1 MNQNPMLSA
10 SDFDDDDPSAAE
22 IEALLDDKP
31 AQPAPTASAEPLFAS
46 LLSRVIKHLDP
57 DDQVLAEFATRVVP
71 AISRE
76 LAHVAAKGS
85 DFVQR
90 KLAEGVPQTDVERYR
105 HDQSTRAHLL
115 NGLLP
120 VARIARL
127 LQRWGSPR
135 LVDDF
140 DDITYRLLC
149 AGYTL
154 HDWLKLPEVQARLEQ
169 AGLNYQTVNVA
180 AHRELVEQIF
190 TEWCWRLGI
199 DQMLDVEQHLPAL
212 IYIAANTQQL
222 HGTMRNLAALPG
234 VQATGG
240 RKVKLATDL
249 ATLADYLAYLGRTPV
264 EVVNHPTIQ
273 RQIEHLSTPQLQL
286 RLTCHHLADVRGVL
300 TSLINNAALE
310 LYAHDD
316 YRVPLLFA
324 PTGVVYLE
332 RAGAKPAPTPAQVA
346 EAVIA
351 KIRSVCAQQLANSLT
366 GISRDGK
373 GLKYADYYDLF
384 FAPADLLRLI
394 ARFAEQRIVKASA
407 GGRYQAIRDKQL
419 ADAQTLQT
427 LDLDLPD
434 TVEVD
439 RIAEVCALAVKIAQ
453 AANPT
458 LEADRILLE
467 TMGIAD
473 HLPAVRAINTSGKT
487 GGVPYG
493 WYYAAGLYRKR
504 NPGLDDRQWI
514 ERIYLLVET
523 LAQQL
528 PAKPAADDPRWSD
541 LRDYIQRHLTL
552 GAQTPIGLGERLQTE
567 LERYSNARKTRGAT
581 NVCSLC
587 SSPYTIAA
595 QQEAAILFAPMV
607 YTNKQPLHG
616 SKAIRHICS
625 ICSFEIMLRQLLM
638 KRGAESGKNFEN
650 RKLRYLYFYPTYFFT
665 PETLQMLR
673 LLYDQVRRVSF
684 TELRKAL
691 LDGGLDVSPARFQQ
705 LEPLLLEPVDP
716 AQDRLFR
723 LHFPPNEPITF
734 SFIGIPPLE
743 RDPADSE
750 AWVTPAFLALL
761 LPLLIDIKVVA
772 SESML
777 PIIQEANELYET
789 VAFDGAHPAVVRLA
803 GGERINLDQ
812 LVPALQRLVSGYIIH
827 LDGNARPG
835 ASGYQYKWNQLPAL
849 SRDLITSPLYAF
861 HYLKRG
867 LRNAQRELASEPQT
881 TAYLT
886 MVEQYLNGRETM
898 SHARELVNRYRRFYR
913 HQSGRLNSNTIL
925 RPISEAAKVL
935 LVADLR
941 LFNDEESLVEAVR
954 GRLVKFIDRVR
965 NDRAD
970 GTFPGWLYEGVDMQ
984 QAVADAID
992 DFARYFV
999 HDIFYGVFKGDRA
1012 ALAGKQL
1019 NLLKNACE
1027 VVYMDEQWREWRER
1041 NLPPEDKVSDAAEV

>member
-1 MNQNPMLSA
+1 MTQIPIAPEPDDDLSA
-10 SDFDDDDPSAAE
+10 E
-22 IEALLDDKP
+22 EVEALL
-31 AQPAPTASAEPLFAS
+31 AAAALQPASTESAKPLFAT
-46 LLSRVIKHLDP
+46 LLSRVIKNLDP
-57 DDQVLAEFATRVVP
+57 DDDVLADFVAHVVP

-76 LAHVAAKGS
+76 LAHVAAKGGN
-85 DFVQR
+85 FAQE
-90 KLAEGVPQTDVERYR
+90 KLDEGAHPDDVERYR
-105 HDQSTRAHLL
+105 YDQSMRAHIL

-127 LQRWGSPR
+127 LQRWQAPR
-135 LVDDF
+135 FRDDF
-140 DDITYRLLC
+140 DETAYRLFC

-154 HDWLKLPEVQARLEQ
+154 HDWLKLPGVQAQLE
-169 AGLNYQTVNVA
+169 AIGLCHQTVNVA
-180 AHRELVEQIF
+180 AHRNQVEQIIV
-190 TEWCWRLGI
+190 EWCQRLGL
-199 DQMLDVEQHLPAL
+199 DQFLDIKRHLHAL
-212 IYIAANTQQL
+212 IYIAVNTQQL

-234 VQATGG
+234 VQQAGG

-249 ATLADYLAYLGRTPV
+249 ATLADCIAYLGRTPV
-264 EVVNHPTIQ
+264 EVVTNRTIQ
-273 RQIEHLSTPQLQL
+273 RQIELFSTSELPL

-300 TSLINNAALE
+300 TSLINNAVIK
-310 LYAHDD
+310 LYANEF
-316 YRVPLLFA
+316 RVPLLFA

-332 RAGAKPAPTPAQVA
+332 RAGAAPAPTPAQVA
-346 EAVIA
+346 DAVIET
-351 KIRSVCAQQLANSLT
+351 IRQICAQQLANSLT
-366 GISRDGK
+366 GINRDGK

-384 FAPADLLRLI
+384 FAPAKLVHLI
-394 ARFAEQRIVKASA
+394 ARFAEQRITKSSA

-419 ADAQTLQT
+419 VDAQILQT

-453 AANPT
+453 SADPS
-458 LEADRILLE
+458 LEADRVLLE
-467 TMGIAD
+467 AMGLAA

-493 WYYAAGLYRKR
+493 WYYAAGLYRKAH
-504 NPGLDDRQWI
+504 PGLDDQQWV
-514 ERIYLLVET
+514 ERLYTLVET
-523 LAQQL
+523 LAQRL
-528 PAKPAADDPRWSD
+528 PAEPAGNDPRWND

-552 GAQTPIGLGERLQTE
+552 GGQTPAGLSDRLQIE

-587 SSPYTIAA
+587 SSPYTITA

-665 PETLQMLR
+665 PETLGVLR
-673 LLYDQVRRVSF
+673 LLYDQLKRVSF
-684 TELRKAL
+684 TELRKTL
-691 LDGGLDVSPARFQQ
+691 LDGGLDLSPARFQQ
-705 LEPLLLEPVDP
+705 LEQLWVEPVDP

-803 GGERINLDQ
+803 GSERINLDQ
-812 LVPALQRLVSGYIIH
+812 VVPALQRLVSGYIIH

-835 ASGYQYKWNQLPAL
+835 RGGYEYKWNQLPAL

-867 LRNAQRELASEPQT
+867 LRNTQREIASEQQT
-881 TAYLT
+881 AAYLT
-886 MVEQYLNGRETM
+886 MVEEYLNGRQAM

-913 HQSGRLNSNTIL
+913 HQRGRMNSNAIL
-925 RPISEAAKVL
+925 RPISEAAKAL
-935 LVADLR
+935 LIADLR

-954 GRLVKFIDRVR
+954 GRLEKFIERVE
-965 NDRAD
+965 NNRAE
-970 GTFPGWLYEGVDMQ
+970 GIVPGWLYEGADRR
-984 QAVADAID
+984 QAIAEAID

-1027 VVYMDEQWREWRER
+1027 SVYMAEQRREWRER
-1041 NLPPEDKVSDAAEV
+1041 NQPPEEKVVEEA